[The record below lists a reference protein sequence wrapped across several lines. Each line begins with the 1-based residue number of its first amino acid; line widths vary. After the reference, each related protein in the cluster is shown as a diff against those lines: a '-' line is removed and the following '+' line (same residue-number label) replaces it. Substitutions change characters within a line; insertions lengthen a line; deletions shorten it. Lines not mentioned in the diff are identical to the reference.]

1 MYATLRK
8 LNCIL
13 PLAPA
18 SVKSGGMEYDEM
30 SVAKV
35 LLIRHGETDFNR
47 ERRLQGVME
56 IPLNERGREQA
67 AAVARYLKGRSI
79 DALYTSP
86 ILRAQETAE
95 IIGERIGLPPRGD
108 KRLREI
114 EFGIFE
120 GRSFA
125 EVERRF
131 PAAHRNWSTGYLAYK
146 APQGESRQD
155 VQRRMRAAWDDLTA
169 HLDHRTIAIVTHGSA
184 IAIFLGSMYALLP
197 DTAIKNTSI
206 TTLRRQE
213 AIWEILGFAQ
223 TPHLNGRGE
232 S

>member
-1 MYATLRK
+1 
-8 LNCIL
+8 
-13 PLAPA
+13 
-18 SVKSGGMEYDEM
+18 M
-30 SVAKV
+30 SVEKV

-56 IPLNERGREQA
+56 NPLNERGRAQA
-67 AAVARYLKGRSI
+67 ASVARYLQGLSI

-95 IIGERIGLPPRGD
+95 IIGNLIGLPARAD
-108 KRLREI
+108 ERLREI

-120 GRSFA
+120 GFTFA

-131 PAAHRNWSTGYLAYK
+131 PAAHHNWTTGYLAYR

-169 HLDHRTIAIVTHGSA
+169 RPDCKSIALVTHGSA

-197 DTAIKNTSI
+197 DTSIKNTSI
-206 TTLRRQE
+206 TSLQRRE
-213 AIWEILGFAQ
+213 DIWEILGFAQ
-223 TPHLNGRGE
+223 LPHMNGRDE

>member
-1 MYATLRK
+1 
-8 LNCIL
+8 
-13 PLAPA
+13 
-18 SVKSGGMEYDEM
+18 M
-30 SVAKV
+30 SVEKV

-56 IPLNERGREQA
+56 NPLNERGRAQA
-67 AAVARYLKGRSI
+67 ASVARYLQGLSI

-86 ILRAQETAE
+86 ILRAQETAD
-95 IIGERIGLPPRGD
+95 IIGNLIGLPARAD
-108 KRLREI
+108 ERLREI

-120 GRSFA
+120 GFTFA

-131 PAAHRNWSTGYLAYK
+131 PAAHHNWTTGYLAYR

-155 VQRRMRAAWDDLTA
+155 VQRRMRAVWDDVTA
-169 HLDHRTIAIVTHGSA
+169 RPDHKSIALVTHGSA

-197 DTAIKNTSI
+197 DTSIKNTSI
-206 TTLRRQE
+206 TTLQRRE
-213 AIWEILGFAQ
+213 EIWEILGFAQ
-223 TPHLNGRGE
+223 LSHMNGRDE